1 MMAAVVQGLRLGS
14 AAPTFSFPWLVLSR
28 KTKHTGLA
36 CIQASQSSAKQSV
49 LRWPARHS
57 KMASA
62 ACTVSLSGPISA
74 RNIHSSQDSIL
85 AAPMYS
91 RRSALAWK

>member
-1 MMAAVVQGLRLGS
+1 MAVAAQDLRLDS
-14 AAPTFSFPWLVLSR
+14 AAPTFSFPSLVLSR
-28 KTKHTGLA
+28 RTKHTGLA

-49 LRWPARHS
+49 LKWLARHS

-62 ACTVSLSGPISA
+62 ACTASLSDPISV
-74 RNIHSSQDSIL
+74 RNIHSNQDSIL

-91 RRSALAWK
+91 RKLALERK